1 MSFERA
7 FINESCNRLNQS
19 MSKIKHCFSQLDEGH
34 IWIKPNHAMNS
45 IGIIVNHLC
54 GNVRQWIIYGIGG
67 LKDIRVRYKEFEDD
81 ERSSKNV
88 LLKAISGV
96 IEDAKKVLQSID
108 ENSLLDA
115 RRIQGFDET
124 VITAIY
130 GTVSHFE
137 LHVGQILYASRFFL
151 GDRYVLSWK
160 PETREQGLK

>member
-54 GNVRQWIIYGIGG
+54 GNVRQWIISGIGG

>member
-1 MSFERA
+1 MW
-7 FINESCNRLNQS
+7 
-19 MSKIKHCFSQLDEGH
+19 K
-34 IWIKPNHAMNS
+34 
-45 IGIIVNHLC
+45 
-54 GNVRQWIIYGIGG
+54 RQRIGG

>member
-7 FINESCNRLNQS
+7 FINESCDRLNQS
-19 MSKIKHCFSQLDEGH
+19 MSKIKHCFGQLDEDH
-34 IWIKPNHAMNS
+34 IWTKPNQAMNS

-54 GNVRQWIIYGIGG
+54 GNVRQWIISGVGG
-67 LKDIRVRYKEFEDD
+67 SKDVRVRHKEFEDD
-81 ERSSKNV
+81 ERSSKV
-88 LLKAISGV
+88 ALLKTISGV
-96 IEDAKKVLQSID
+96 VEDAQNVLRNID

-115 RRIQGFDET
+115 RRIQGFNET

-151 GDRYVLSWK
+151 GNRYVLSWQ